1 MSKLRKNG
9 MTRKLVIALTSVVAI
24 SWLIASGLG
33 IMVMQDEFAEIFD
46 SGVQET
52 AERLLPLVADDLKE
66 RNPDAERNFT
76 PRSHGDEYLTYQVR
90 DREGE
95 VVLHSH
101 SSAAE
106 PFDVPLTP
114 GFADTTTQRIYTVA
128 TPDGEWYLQV
138 ADAFANRREA
148 ITEAGTALI
157 LPLLL
162 LIPVSMIA
170 VVLVVRRALSPIQV
184 LRDEIGSK
192 DSGNMAPVDAA
203 HLPNEL
209 HPIARSVNMLLERLR
224 SALESERAFT
234 SNSAHELRTPIA
246 GALAQAQRLQ
256 ADIPRE
262 FSPRVDQIERSLSHL
277 AQLAEKLLQMSRAE
291 AGIGVS
297 DTMTDLIPVMELMV
311 EDMGRSDIGSGR
323 IQMHVPANVTLRGM
337 INADAFGIVVR
348 NLLENALVHSPKE
361 SVVDIY
367 VEAKETV
374 RFVNRGAVVDPELLP
389 KLTTRFT
396 RGPTQASG
404 SGLGLA
410 IVQNLVDQMKSSL
423 VLSSPADGRNDGFE
437 ARLILPSPATG
448 DQKPVRKPNVG
459 LLS

>member
-1 MSKLRKNG
+1 MIGTNGVSRKNG

-66 RNPDAERNFT
+66 QNPDAERNFA

-128 TPDGEWYLQV
+128 TPDGDLYLQV

-148 ITEAGTALI
+148 IVEAGTALI

-192 DSGNMAPVDAA
+192 DSGNMAPVDSA

-256 ADIPRE
+256 ADIPAE
-262 FSPRVDQIERSLSHL
+262 FAPRVSQIERSLSHL

-297 DTMTDLIPVMELMV
+297 DTMTDLMPIMELMV
-311 EDMGRSDIGSGR
+311 EDIGRSDIGSGR
-323 IQMHVPANVTLRGM
+323 LHMHLQTGVKLRGM

-348 NLLENALVHSPKE
+348 NLLENALVHSPKDSPVDVYIE
-361 SVVDIY
+361 SNGI
-367 VEAKETV
+367 V
-374 RFVNRGAVVDPELLP
+374 RFVNHGPVVEPELLP

-410 IVQNLVDQMKSSL
+410 IVHNLIGQMKGSL
-423 VLSSPADGRNDGFE
+423 VLSSPAEGRNDGFE
-437 ARLILPSPATG
+437 ARVILPSTKA
-448 DQKPVRKPNVG
+448 
-459 LLS
+459 